1 MQSKLGKPRR
11 RRKERISL
19 RAKLERIAAGKIE
32 YEKPKMSLSESLITL
47 NCRPGEKAESSFTV
61 TADRQI
67 KGIVYASS
75 WRMQVEH
82 PSFSARTAR
91 IGYSFDGQGLWGG
104 EEIEGEFCIVA
115 EAGEYLLPYT
125 VRVAPHE

>member
-1 MQSKLGKPRR
+1 M
-11 RRKERISL
+11 

-75 WRMQVEH
+75 WRMQKLYFTSLSVLYEDH
-82 PSFSARTAR
+82 TGTPRNT
-91 IGYSFDGQGLWGG
+91 
-104 EEIEGEFCIVA
+104 
-115 EAGEYLLPYT
+115 
-125 VRVAPHE
+125 

>member
-1 MQSKLGKPRR
+1 M
-11 RRKERISL
+11 

-125 VRVAPHE
+125 VG

>member
-1 MQSKLGKPRR
+1 M
-11 RRKERISL
+11 

-32 YEKPKMSLSESLITL
+32 YKKPEMTLSESLITL
-47 NCRPGEKAESSFTV
+47 NCKPGEKAEGSFTV

-91 IGYSFDGQGLWGG
+91 IGYCFDAQGLWGG
-104 EEIEGEFCIVA
+104 EEIEGESA
-115 EAGEYLLPYT
+115 ALHGAGGSP
-125 VRVAPHE
+125 

>member
-1 MQSKLGKPRR
+1 M
-11 RRKERISL
+11 

-91 IGYSFDGQGLWGG
+91 IDYSFDGRASGAARRL
-104 EEIEGEFCIVA
+104 
-115 EAGEYLLPYT
+115 EANF
-125 VRVAPHE
+125 VS

>member
-1 MQSKLGKPRR
+1 MDFRKMQSKLGKPRR
-11 RRKERISL
+11 RRKERISM

-75 WRMQVEH
+75 SRMQVEH
-82 PSFSARTAR
+82 PSFSDRTAS
-91 IGYSFDGQGLWGG
+91 IG
-104 EEIEGEFCIVA
+104 
-115 EAGEYLLPYT
+115 
-125 VRVAPHE
+125 